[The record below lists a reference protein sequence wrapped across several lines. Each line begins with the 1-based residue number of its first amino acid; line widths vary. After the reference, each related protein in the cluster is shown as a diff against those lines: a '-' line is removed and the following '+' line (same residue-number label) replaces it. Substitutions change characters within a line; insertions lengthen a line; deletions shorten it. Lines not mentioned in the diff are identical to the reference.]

1 MTFSIAIAQVNP
13 IVGDV
18 DGNLAIVRRARTEA
32 AALGAD
38 LVVFPELVLVGYPP
52 EDLVLRPALVEAAAQ
67 ALDAL
72 EQESASG
79 PALVV
84 TLPWREGGCLHNAV
98 ALVAEGRRHLRFKH
112 ELPNYGVF
120 DEKRVFS
127 AGPLGQ
133 PVTFRDVT
141 IGLPICEDI
150 WFPDVSAHLAQ
161 LGAELLLPAFHHSF
175 NQTFRSVLKSKL
187 GR

>member
-32 AALGAD
+32 AVLGAD

-72 EQESASG
+72 EQESAS
-79 PALVV
+79 
-84 TLPWREGGCLHNAV
+84 
-98 ALVAEGRRHLRFKH
+98 
-112 ELPNYGVF
+112 
-120 DEKRVFS
+120 
-127 AGPLGQ
+127 
-133 PVTFRDVT
+133 
-141 IGLPICEDI
+141 
-150 WFPDVSAHLAQ
+150 
-161 LGAELLLPAFHHSF
+161 
-175 NQTFRSVLKSKL
+175 
-187 GR
+187 